1 LKNFNVTKLDSKGRL
16 LIPFHIRE
24 LLNLDENSEFLIM
37 NNGNRELKILPL
49 LQGKT
54 AEVGFTMDDAPGTL
68 SRITDLLGK
77 KKIDIIMSQ
86 SKTLEKGQLAE
97 WHAIV
102 DISQCKDFR
111 KTVDDIANLKFIKN
125 VEMREK

>member
-1 LKNFNVTKLDSKGRL
+1 MKNFNVTKLDSKGRL

-37 NNGNRELKILPL
+37 NNGTRELKILPL
-49 LQGKT
+49 VEGQT
-54 AEVGFTMDDAPGTL
+54 AEVSMLLEDAPGSL
-68 SRITDLLGK
+68 SRATDLLAK

-86 SKTLEKGQLAE
+86 SKTIDKGKLAE

-102 DISQCKDFR
+102 DISQCKDFKKTIDDLR
-111 KTVDDIANLKFIKN
+111 GARFIKTVTL
-125 VEMREK
+125 REN